1 MLFHPSRFLTFH
13 QHKLTNWPSFEF
25 NSAQEVAREF
35 VSETSGSVD
44 DDNLLEWKKYN
55 WNCTIFN
62 LFLFIFHL
70 FFAREN
76 SLTVLLPSSLSD
88 YRAGRHLI
96 TSSVTMHRF
105 VHQL

>member
-55 WNCTIFN
+55 
-62 LFLFIFHL
+62 
-70 FFAREN
+70 
-76 SLTVLLPSSLSD
+76 
-88 YRAGRHLI
+88 
-96 TSSVTMHRF
+96 
-105 VHQL
+105 